1 MDAILPSS
9 KAPRFNAHLVVVLL
23 PSRLAGRRGI
33 VSLGSTQHSGV
44 TSFKYTPLAFRS
56 CVLPVVANE
65 RLFNFFDPSLLAS
78 RTGLDEDK
86 GTRIGGA
93 TR

>member
-1 MDAILPSS
+1 MDATLPSS
-9 KAPRFNAHLVVVLL
+9 KAPRFNGHPVVLL
-23 PSRLAGRRGI
+23 LSSRLAGRRGI

-65 RLFNFFDPSLLAS
+65 RLFNFYALIRPLLTSWA
-78 RTGLDEDK
+78 RLDEDQ
-86 GTRIGGA
+86 R
-93 TR
+93 